1 MWNHQFDDWLDDFET
16 EDDLN
21 EFIEDME
28 LMNDEFAADA
38 AEFWEDYDE

>member
-1 MWNHQFDDWLDDFET
+1 MWNHQFDDWLDDFEA

-21 EFIEDME
+21 EFIKDME

-38 AEFWEDYDE
+38 AEFWGGYDE